1 MGDIIAVIIVNQS
14 KLLKYTI
21 NIQAKSN
28 QEIYDTGVNKENHNN

>member
-14 KLLKYTI
+14 KLQKYTI

-28 QEIYDTGVNKENHNN
+28 QEIYYTVLN